1 MSPKIIMN
9 GLSFLLYFSGLVH
22 LLIHIRRR
30 VFRRYGVYILSY
42 HHVIERCD
50 SDRLGHDV
58 TVKHFEDQLHFVKS
72 LFDVVSLEQA
82 LELLAEGSLDRD
94 CVVITFDDGYQDN
107 YRLAFPILCRSKI
120 PATVFLITGL
130 IGGNQVPWYD
140 ECREYLKAFA
150 TTKVAPIRP
159 TEDPIIVQIQNILS
173 SRGKIESKV
182 ERATDFLKTVNHRRR
197 QKVLQLMRSRF
208 QGTHSNKGRFRMM
221 NWDQVREM
229 ACHGVTFGSHTVTH
243 PVLTRMGAHE
253 AERQLTISK
262 QNLEKKLATPC
273 DAFAFPNGDFDPG
286 IIEILKRGGYRSA
299 CTQIFGANES
309 GCNVFR
315 LKRIGVG
322 NIPHYT
328 LAAKLSGF
336 FTPIFSA
343 RSQWRKWH
351 VSPLTPVSFQGQERQ

>member
-1 MSPKIIMN
+1 MN
-9 GLSFLLYFSGLVH
+9 GLSFLLYFSGLIH

-30 VFRRYGVYILSY
+30 VFRRYGIYILSY

-58 TVKHFEDQLHFVKS
+58 TVKHFEEQLHFVKNQ
-72 LFDVVSLEQA
+72 FDVVSLEQA
-82 LELLAEGSLDRD
+82 LGLLAGGSLNRD

-130 IGGNQVPWYD
+130 IGTDHVPWYD
-140 ECREYLKAFA
+140 ECREYLEAFA
-150 TTKVAPIRP
+150 TTKTAPIRQ
-159 TEDPIIVQIQNILS
+159 TEDPILVQIQKILS
-173 SRGKIESKV
+173 SRGKIDTKV

-197 QKVLQLMRSRF
+197 QEVLQLMRSRF
-208 QGTHSNKGRFRMM
+208 QGTHSNKRRFRMM

-243 PVLTRMGAHE
+243 PVLTRMGANE

-286 IIEILKRGGYRSA
+286 IIEILKSGGYRSA
-299 CTQIFGANES
+299 CTQIFGANEA

-336 FTPIFSA
+336 FTPIFRA

-351 VSPLTPVSFQGQERQ
+351 GSQLTPVSFQGQEGPS